1 MATSRQCREQIRA
14 GEWDEALRALY
25 GPQEPVLARQR
36 RRYCDALAEFERYF
50 GPGRQVHLYSA
61 PGRAEL
67 GGNHTDHQHGF
78 GLAAA
83 VDLDLVAVA
92 APGSDGYI
100 RVKSRGFNKLDVIDL
115 SQPGPQTGESTHS
128 ASLIRGIAEGF
139 RAQGA
144 AFGGFD
150 LYTVSGVL
158 RGSGLSSSAAF
169 EMGVA
174 AALNG
179 EYGCGFSA
187 PRMALVCQQA
197 ENAYFGKPS
206 GLLDQLTSAVGG
218 VVFADFA
225 QPAAPQVTKLHTQ
238 GLLPPEF
245 CLCVTDTRGSHS
257 ELTGEFAA
265 IRREMETV
273 AAALGQP
280 VLGQT
285 TEEEFW
291 AELPRLRR
299 RCGDRAVLRAL
310 HFFEENRRALAQF
323 HALHRGRFEEF
334 LSLVRASGHASFAL
348 CQNVYC
354 ADDPAHQGLS
364 VALALSQQLLEGVG
378 GAWRMQGG
386 GFAGTIQAFVPRS
399 HLERYRAAMEAVF
412 GPGCCHLL
420 RLREQGAVRVI

>member
-1 MATSRQCREQIRA
+1 MATSRQCREQIQA

-92 APGSDGYI
+92 APGVDGYI

-218 VVFADFA
+218 WCLRTL
-225 QPAAPQVTKLHTQ
+225 PSP
-238 GLLPPEF
+238 LPP
-245 CLCVTDTRGSHS
+245 R
-257 ELTGEFAA
+257 
-265 IRREMETV
+265 
-273 AAALGQP
+273 
-280 VLGQT
+280 
-285 TEEEFW
+285 
-291 AELPRLRR
+291 
-299 RCGDRAVLRAL
+299 
-310 HFFEENRRALAQF
+310 
-323 HALHRGRFEEF
+323 
-334 LSLVRASGHASFAL
+334 
-348 CQNVYC
+348 
-354 ADDPAHQGLS
+354 
-364 VALALSQQLLEGVG
+364 
-378 GAWRMQGG
+378 
-386 GFAGTIQAFVPRS
+386 
-399 HLERYRAAMEAVF
+399 
-412 GPGCCHLL
+412 
-420 RLREQGAVRVI
+420 